1 MLCNRIFLPLEFYQR
16 EFLTKLYLALVAS
29 RNGFDVVIGDSNQ
42 SVFWKAKNSFVL
54 LKDMYAG
61 NRSILLNA
69 TKQKMNVSV
78 MDEEGL
84 ILDEIDYISSIR
96 VDDISMYDTIFCWG
110 NNHKELIEKAI
121 GENER
126 IELVG
131 SLKFDLCE
139 LMRQK
144 FSNNGVIDRQKKV
157 RRILINTR
165 FSYTNGLTGSV
176 EDELKALRVSGCYLG
191 SEGKERF
198 DKLID
203 AEYKIFDEFIFFIK
217 HLMEDA
223 SFVVT
228 IRPHP
233 AERLEVYESLATH
246 SNNITVDRNTD
257 LREQILSHDCLVHDG
272 CTTAIE
278 AKAMMKPVFGL
289 RPVIS
294 NYAYNDYANQYSVN
308 FSSEKKLFQYIKN
321 VPINDFTDPE
331 VDAIALQGIYN
342 WMGNNELSA
351 KAIINKYK
359 EYKAAPCF
367 CKVEPRIGIRDVI
380 KNFLYKSVSWFDD
393 ICNGWIVDKSR
404 FLKKF
409 IVGMDVVN
417 QKFPD
422 IKFQD
427 VKNQIKILCEMDP
440 TLGHHKDYNLK
451 AIGKKALYISLK

>member
-144 FSNNGVIDRQKKV
+144 FSNNGVIDRQKK
-157 RRILINTR
+157 
-165 FSYTNGLTGSV
+165 
-176 EDELKALRVSGCYLG
+176 
-191 SEGKERF
+191 
-198 DKLID
+198 
-203 AEYKIFDEFIFFIK
+203 
-217 HLMEDA
+217 
-223 SFVVT
+223 
-228 IRPHP
+228 
-233 AERLEVYESLATH
+233 
-246 SNNITVDRNTD
+246 
-257 LREQILSHDCLVHDG
+257 
-272 CTTAIE
+272 
-278 AKAMMKPVFGL
+278 
-289 RPVIS
+289 
-294 NYAYNDYANQYSVN
+294 
-308 FSSEKKLFQYIKN
+308 
-321 VPINDFTDPE
+321 
-331 VDAIALQGIYN
+331 
-342 WMGNNELSA
+342 SA
-351 KAIINKYK
+351 KNI
-359 EYKAAPCF
+359 
-367 CKVEPRIGIRDVI
+367 D
-380 KNFLYKSVSWFDD
+380 
-393 ICNGWIVDKSR
+393 
-404 FLKKF
+404 
-409 IVGMDVVN
+409 
-417 QKFPD
+417 
-422 IKFQD
+422 
-427 VKNQIKILCEMDP
+427 
-440 TLGHHKDYNLK
+440 
-451 AIGKKALYISLK
+451 